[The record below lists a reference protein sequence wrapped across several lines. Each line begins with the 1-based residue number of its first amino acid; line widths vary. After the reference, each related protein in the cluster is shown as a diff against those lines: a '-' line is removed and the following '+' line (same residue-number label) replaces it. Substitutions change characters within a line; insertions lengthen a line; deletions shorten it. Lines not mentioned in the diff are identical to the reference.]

1 MPLELDD
8 MTRLRE
14 IICTKKKETLLLL
27 LLQVV
32 NPVIYYFWVMTG
44 KII

>member
-27 LLQVV
+27 QVV